1 MSDTEREQ
9 VGRWLVKIRRIG
21 ARAEAIACGYRT
33 ADMATLGDDAA
44 ATAELKT
51 QIRELAVESGAVAIK
66 KG

>member
-9 VGRWLVKIRRIG
+9 VGRWLLRIRRIG

-33 ADMATLGDDAA
+33 ADMATLGDDSAA
-44 ATAELKT
+44 RAELVA
-51 QIRELAVESGAVAIK
+51 QIRELAVESGAVEIK